1 MKKQPTKAEEEK
13 HRRKEK
19 KGLHR
24 KREKAQEEGEEE
36 ITQRKREAQEE
47 GEEGIT
53 QKKRKTQEEGERRDR
68 TKRGGGATKERKET
82 HYLLGENKK
91 ALRTILHNIGT
102 FVNIS

>member
-24 KREKAQEEGEEE
+24 KRK
-36 ITQRKREAQEE
+36 AQEE